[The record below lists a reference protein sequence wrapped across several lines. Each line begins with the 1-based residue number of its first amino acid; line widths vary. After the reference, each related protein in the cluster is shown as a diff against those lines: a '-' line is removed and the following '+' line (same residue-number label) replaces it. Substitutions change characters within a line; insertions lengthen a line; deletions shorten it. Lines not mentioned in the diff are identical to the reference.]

1 MQPINYR
8 SQPVLF
14 RNNSAI
20 KLEMKAQEIRD
31 LSEKERQE
39 KVSDLSQEIFN
50 LRFQLATGK
59 IENPSRLK
67 SLRRDIARIKTIQR
81 EVEGDAPKN
90 PVEEKKEEKK

>member
-1 MQPINYR
+1 MN
-8 SQPVLF
+8 
-14 RNNSAI
+14 
-20 KLEMKAQEIRD
+20 AQDIRD

-39 KVSDLSQEIFN
+39 KAVDLGQEIFN

-81 EVEGDAPKN
+81 EVGDGLS
-90 PVEEKKEEKK
+90 

>member
-1 MQPINYR
+1 
-8 SQPVLF
+8 
-14 RNNSAI
+14 
-20 KLEMKAQEIRD
+20 MKAQEIRD

-39 KVSDLSQEIFN
+39 KATDLCMEIFN

-81 EVEGDAPKN
+81 EVGNKSTQPASY
-90 PVEEKKEEKK
+90 KKEEKK

>member
-1 MQPINYR
+1 
-8 SQPVLF
+8 
-14 RNNSAI
+14 
-20 KLEMKAQEIRD
+20 MKAQEIRD

-81 EVEGDAPKN
+81 EVGGGAPKKA
-90 PVEEKKEEKK
+90 VEEKKNRKNN

>member
-1 MQPINYR
+1 
-8 SQPVLF
+8 
-14 RNNSAI
+14 
-20 KLEMKAQEIRD
+20 MKAQEIRD

-39 KVSDLSQEIFN
+39 KATDRGQEIFN

-81 EVEGDAPKN
+81 EVGNKSPQPAS
-90 PVEEKKEEKK
+90 EKKEEKK